1 MTATINNLIYDEL
14 SDQWRNQDSFL
25 NLLDTVVQP
34 IRFEYLQ
41 DCIKRHDLNKN
52 IKALDIGCGGGF
64 MSESLA
70 QLGFAV
76 TGIDQSQ
83 TTLEYATQH
92 AAQQGLD
99 IDYCHAQAE
108 SLPYPDKTFDLVCV
122 CDVLE
127 HVSDLEQ
134 AIKEASRVLKPGGMF
149 FFDTIN
155 RTLKSRIAVIDI
167 AQNIPF
173 TAFMPRDVHVWSNF
187 IKPYELATYFRNNQ
201 MMVYDLKGISPKSNP
216 VHMVY
221 KLVMHKLRKVPYPEI
236 VSIIQLKLSSD
247 LSIHYMGYAKK
258 RNN

>member
-1 MTATINNLIYDEL
+1 MTAIINNLIYDEL
-14 SDQWRNQDSFL
+14 SDQWRNEDSFL

-41 DCIKRHDLNKN
+41 KCIKQHSLNDK

-70 QLGFAV
+70 QLGFSVA
-76 TGIDQSQ
+76 GIDQSQ
-83 TTLEYATQH
+83 TTLEHATQH
-92 AAQQGLD
+92 AMQQGLD
-99 IDYCHAQAE
+99 IDYCHGQAE
-108 SLPYPDKTFDLVCV
+108 SLPYRDQSFDLVCA

-155 RTLKSRIAVIDI
+155 RTLKSRIALIDI

-173 TAFMPRDVHVWSNF
+173 TAFMPRDVHVWSHF
-187 IKPYELATYFRNNQ
+187 IKPHELATFFRNNQ
-201 MMVYDLKGISPKSNP
+201 MMVFDLKGISPKANP
-216 VHMVY
+216 LRLVY
-221 KLVMHKLRKVPYPEI
+221 KLFTHKVRNAPYPEI
-236 VSIIQLKLSSD
+236 ASIIQMKVSSD
-247 LSIHYMGYAKK
+247 ISTSYMGYAKK
-258 RNN
+258 RSK